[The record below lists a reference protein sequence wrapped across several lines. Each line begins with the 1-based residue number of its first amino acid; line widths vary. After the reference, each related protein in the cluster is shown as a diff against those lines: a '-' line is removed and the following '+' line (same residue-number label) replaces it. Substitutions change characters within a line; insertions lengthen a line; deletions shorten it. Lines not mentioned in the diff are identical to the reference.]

1 MAAMTDDLAEL
12 ARAAGVEDAWV
23 DADGYRHQA
32 DAASVRA
39 ILRSIGLPC
48 DSPSQLLRSSARLA
62 ESRRLPPAM
71 LTTWVGS
78 PTRLSFALPQPA
90 SFRLT
95 YEDGAVVDGQ
105 VFDGDGGQWLPPL
118 LHAGYH
124 RLEIAGAQMALAVAP
139 LRACSVAEVMPAD
152 RRPWGI
158 SLRNADMEADAVD
171 FSRLLELVRSAA
183 SHGADAFCVGS
194 LHDRKLGSERWID
207 PTRIDASTSFP
218 ACFGKDDSELQV
230 TKIESFPALRD
241 YYLAGLPRDELLLR
255 EYLRFDHDGGAPLKS
270 FALHNALRERL
281 GDPLAWP
288 ASLRDPTPAVRA
300 LHARNQ
306 AEAIGFQVF
315 LQWLAERGIHA
326 VHAAARAAGMAF
338 GVIVDFSLSSRAD
351 SSEVWADRNLFLERL
366 RCADPDSST
375 NAATAVAFNPVVLVE
390 RGFQPFIDL
399 LRASMSAVGGL
410 RIRRFDR
417 LWRTWL
423 RKDDAAP
430 AAGAWLK
437 YPFDDLLRL
446 VVLESVRQRCVV
458 VVEGADELPERLR
471 TAVDQAGLLCSGSF
485 LGLDPVSKGDDETT
499 RPMPGA
505 VSSSD
510 QAGPALLDWWRG
522 DDLQRRIDAGE
533 FSTLIAT
540 RELAMRERERGRLL
554 ATLGIERRRRKKT
567 PLRERREPLRS
578 IITSPLDPAARDRAF
593 EANVVDTIIKQLGV
607 LSSPL
612 VLVDLDDL
620 LGREAS
626 AELATL
632 DHESVLRLLD
642 STTARNRLNR
652 LDDGRRCPPCGSE
665 NSEDKAKLT

>member
-32 DAASVRA
+32 DAGSVRA

-62 ESRRLPPAM
+62 ERRRLPPAM

-78 PTRLSFALPQPA
+78 PTRLSFALPNQA

-95 YEDGAVVDGQ
+95 YEDGAVVEGK
-105 VFDGDGGQWLPPL
+105 VFDGDGGQWLPPV

-139 LRACSVAEVMPAD
+139 LRACSVADVMPTG

-158 SLRNADMEADAVD
+158 SLRNAETKAGAVD
-171 FSRLLELVRSAA
+171 FLHLLELVRSAA

-194 LHDRKLGSERWID
+194 LHGGSLGCERWLD
-207 PTRIDASTSFP
+207 PTRIAASSSFP
-218 ACFGKDDSELQV
+218 LDFSKGEADSRV
-230 TKIESFPALRD
+230 TKLKSIATLRD
-241 YYLAGLPRDELLLR
+241 YYLSGLPRDELLLR
-255 EYLRFDHDGGAPLKS
+255 EFLRFDRDGGAALKS
-270 FALHNALRERL
+270 FALHQALREQL
-281 GDPLAWP
+281 GNPLTWP
-288 ASLRDPTPAVRA
+288 AALRDPTPEFRA
-300 LHARNQ
+300 LHARSH
-306 AEAIGFQVF
+306 AESVGFQMF
-315 LQWLAERGIHA
+315 LQWLAERGLLA
-326 VHAAARAAGMAF
+326 LQAAARAAGMAI
-338 GVIVDFSLSSRAD
+338 GVIADFTFNSCED
-351 SSEVWADRNLFLERL
+351 SSEVWVDRSLFLERL
-366 RCADPDSST
+366 RCADADAST
-375 NAATAVAFNPVVLVE
+375 ITATAVAFSPAVLAE

-399 LRASMSAVGGL
+399 LRANMAAVGGL

-417 LWRTWL
+417 FWRTRL
-423 RKDDAAP
+423 RKDDAA
-430 AAGAWLK
+430 AEAGASLD

-446 VVLESVRQRCVV
+446 LVLESVRQRCVV
-458 VVEGADELPERLR
+458 VVEGADALPERLR
-471 TAVDQAGLLCSGSF
+471 TAVDQAGLLCSGSYR
-485 LGLDPVSKGDDETT
+485 GLNPVSKGDDETART
-499 RPMPGA
+499 MPGA

-510 QAGPALLDWWRG
+510 HGSPSLLDWWRG

-540 RELAMRERERGRLL
+540 RELALRERERGHLL
-554 ATLGIERRRRKKT
+554 AALGIERRRGKRT
-567 PLRERREPLRS
+567 PLRERREPLRA
-578 IITSPLDPAARDRAF
+578 IITSPLDPTARDRAF
-593 EANVVDTIIKQLGV
+593 EASVLDTIIQRLGG

-620 LGREAS
+620 LGTAVS

-632 DHESVLRLLD
+632 DHESASRLLD

-652 LDDGRRCPPCGSE
+652 IDDGRRFP
-665 NSEDKAKLT
+665 LTSSADSAEQARFA